1 MEEIRHLFDLQ
12 VFVLAL
18 VLGVYI
24 SALWLY
30 RTTRI
35 SLLHPVLTTIA
46 VLIAVLKLFDIG
58 YETFRQGSNLIDF
71 LLGPCVVALGLT
83 LYEQVEHIRKN
94 LVSMLTAI
102 LVGSITGIVSV
113 VLIARWMGAGDA
125 LVASLEPKSVTT
137 PIAISISQQ
146 FGGIPAI
153 TAVVVCAVG
162 IFGGIVGPFIL
173 NKLGIDSKIARG
185 LAMGASAHGLG
196 TARAIELGALEGAI
210 SGLAI
215 GLMGIATAI
224 MVPVIRFC
232 MTLFG

>member
-1 MEEIRHLFDLQ
+1 MEAIRKLFEVQL
-12 VFVLAL
+12 FVLVL
-18 VLGVYI
+18 VIGVYL

-30 RTTRI
+30 RKTRI

-46 VLIAVLKLFDIG
+46 VLIAVLKIVDVQ
-58 YETFRQGSNLIDF
+58 YDTFQKGSSLIDF

-83 LYEQVEHIRKN
+83 LYEQVEHIKKN
-94 LVSMLTAI
+94 LASMLTAI
-102 LVGSITGIVSV
+102 FVGSMTGIVSV
-113 VLIARWMGAGDA
+113 AFIAHWMGASDA

-137 PIAISISQQ
+137 PIAISISQH

-173 NKLGIDSKIARG
+173 SKLGIDSKIAKG
-185 LAMGASAHGLG
+185 LALGASAHGLG

-224 MVPVIRFC
+224 CIPIVRFFFT
-232 MTLFG
+232 ML